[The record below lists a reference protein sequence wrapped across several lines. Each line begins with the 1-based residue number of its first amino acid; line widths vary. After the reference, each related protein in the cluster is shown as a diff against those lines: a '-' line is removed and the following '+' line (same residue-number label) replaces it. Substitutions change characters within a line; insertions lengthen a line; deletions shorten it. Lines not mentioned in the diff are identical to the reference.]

1 MADNMKLSAVI
12 ELKDNLTITAK
23 KAMKG
28 LKQLEDT
35 AKRVSLS
42 SVSSATSK
50 AGSAVKDLTRKTT
63 SLTNKLKALK
73 NGVYNISLG
82 VKDKA
87 TSVVNRV
94 KSQLESFRGK
104 VYTATVNIRQNQGI
118 NKIKQSL
125 TGIGSGMLRGTS
137 AGMLGTAGIGF
148 GVYESIK
155 QYGEFEQQMSA
166 VGAISGAVGED
177 FEALTKKAMQMGADT
192 KFSAKEAADALMYM
206 GMAGWNME
214 YAGNAKRPGRY
225 HVSSGR

>member
-1 MADNMKLSAVI
+1 MADNTKLSAVI

-50 AGSAVKDLTRKTT
+50 AGSAVKDLTSKTT

-73 NGVYNISLG
+73 NGVYNISLS

-94 KSQLESFRGK
+94 KNQLEGIRGK
-104 VYTATVNIRQNQGI
+104 VYTAIVNIKQNQGI
-118 NKIKQSL
+118 NKLRQSL
-125 TGIGSGMLRGTS
+125 TNFGSGMLMGTS
-137 AGMLGTAGIGF
+137 AGIREYQAIRRVRTA
-148 GVYESIK
+148 
-155 QYGEFEQQMSA
+155 
-166 VGAISGAVGED
+166 
-177 FEALTKKAMQMGADT
+177 
-192 KFSAKEAADALMYM
+192 
-206 GMAGWNME
+206 N
-214 YAGNAKRPGRY
+214 
-225 HVSSGR
+225 VSRRCD